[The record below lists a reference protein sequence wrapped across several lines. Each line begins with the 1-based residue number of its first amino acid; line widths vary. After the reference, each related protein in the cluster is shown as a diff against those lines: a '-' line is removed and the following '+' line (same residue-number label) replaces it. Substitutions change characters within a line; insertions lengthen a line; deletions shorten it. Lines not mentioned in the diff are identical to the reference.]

1 MTKLNNLHRR
11 HSLPDLASHSSQ
23 SSSAASA
30 GAQRA
35 ASSQDVAGH
44 FAGSTLRSAS
54 VPPPMLQEARPPAR
68 RARAVTPPGPPP
80 ADAQVLARHRAER
93 LVDQLDFRQN
103 LAEVLA
109 DPSLHRQRLQI
120 IEFLADLPKHEMK
133 RLCLDTVAW
142 AGPEASPVPHCA
154 TLLALLLGRQ
164 AMAAGPAAP
173 ITNVLPVLLAEE
185 ARLKAAGVEHP
196 QLDLLQF
203 FGLQQP
209 SQHAL
214 VPLIQQLLVAR
225 IDPPA
230 AHRQR
235 WFDADAEDFKMLIHP
250 DLPELYPRLFA
261 ETKRLLGADDSL
273 WGMGHWAIALL
284 DLNDEKDWDG
294 HTPLPQDHALCA
306 LARSLRQQHAADDAA
321 LYGHLLAGVD
331 ADLRTLSWEHVS
343 ALHQQLPLCTRAQL
357 LDTCAGFGP
366 KALADFGNYARK
378 LVPAWAPGD
387 EAQLLLDVLA
397 KNLHVLNDTI
407 VQVYAGYS
415 RPELP
420 LQGRKELLESVLL
433 WHGEAGF
440 APGFTQAQT
449 FIDHARV
456 PAALVAE
463 VLRALRFVEARN
475 PNMRPALTA
484 LLASTLD
491 DGSKQACIRIL
502 MQVEDAL
509 RPQVLPMVLAK
520 RAPGNVRAED
530 PESAMHSG
538 RIRASDLVVAQV
550 VDRVPRTS
558 NWRSTLSQVAAYIS
572 AAKIDPQTDPL
583 LLSSS
588 RTGVSE
594 LDNALYTLQGPTQ
607 EGDANDALVHNP
619 VYALT
624 VQKRV
629 VGLGHLAASLWQLLR
644 DSPADAPSLQ
654 QQRQERQHA
663 RVNFILA
670 LARSVEISGR
680 RVCGWG
686 LSEQLTEVCAGYI
699 KGIEQAPMIYPP
711 QLLSQL
717 AQNFAKSDVADD
729 RMEQERFFHNAI
741 AQAEHILFSPEA
753 AEDFAA
759 QLLEHMRQDYGWPK
773 A

>member
-1 MTKLNNLHRR
+1 MFPAHR
-11 HSLPDLASHSSQ
+11 LAPCVVLLL
-23 SSSAASA
+23 AASA
-30 GAQRA
+30 PVAQAAGEHTGPYAAAIEQAAAPSPLSAHVTVASQYVSRGIRQTWGRPALQAGA
-35 ASSQDVAGH
+35 DYG
-44 FAGSTLRSAS
+44 
-54 VPPPMLQEARPPAR
+54 
-68 RARAVTPPGPPP
+68 
-80 ADAQVLARHRAER
+80 RAEGWR
-93 LVDQLDFRQN
+93 
-103 LAEVLA
+103 AG
-109 DPSLHRQRLQI
+109 
-120 IEFLADLPKHEMK
+120 
-133 RLCLDTVAW
+133 AW
-142 AGPEASPVPHCA
+142 ASTVDKRFIDKGS
-154 TLLALLLGRQ
+154 
-164 AMAAGPAAP
+164 
-173 ITNVLPVLLAEE
+173 
-185 ARLKAAGVEHP
+185 VEM
-196 QLDLLQF
+196 D
-203 FGLQQP
+203 
-209 SQHAL
+209 
-214 VPLIQQLLVAR
+214 
-225 IDPPA
+225 
-230 AHRQR
+230 
-235 WFDADAEDFKMLIHP
+235 
-250 DLPELYPRLFA
+250 
-261 ETKRLLGADDSL
+261 
-273 WGMGHWAIALL
+273 
-284 DLNDEKDWDG
+284 
-294 HTPLPQDHALCA
+294 
-306 LARSLRQQHAADDAA
+306 
-321 LYGHLLAGVD
+321 
-331 ADLRTLSWEHVS
+331 
-343 ALHQQLPLCTRAQL
+343 
-357 LDTCAGFGP
+357 
-366 KALADFGNYARK
+366 
-378 LVPAWAPGD
+378 
-387 EAQLLLDVLA
+387 
-397 KNLHVLNDTI
+397 
-407 VQVYAGYS
+407 VYAGYS